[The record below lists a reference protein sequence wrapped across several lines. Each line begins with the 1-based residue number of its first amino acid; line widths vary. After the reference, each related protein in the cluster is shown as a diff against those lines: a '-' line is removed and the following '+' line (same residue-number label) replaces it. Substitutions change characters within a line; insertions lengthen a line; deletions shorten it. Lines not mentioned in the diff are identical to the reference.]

1 MDAAAHTNAD
11 QESGAQS
18 YTSPSLTALTGAL
31 QYISTRNLHDITVTL
46 PDDNRFL
53 KSWRR
58 QLQECMN
65 QQNARLLRFLVADT
79 SGTELSEAE
88 IVRRCTD
95 VVSRYS
101 RPTLAAGASIRDLA
115 LDTSTAQTVAELERD
130 LGISPFALRDGLK
143 RAVRLY
149 TSTAVALTTA
159 ETHLDEKL
167 RRLETVARR
176 IDDLMFMEPTPQM
189 QPLAE
194 QVRPYLD
201 SVYNKISIEED
212 YRTIVE
218 QHKKFVLLK
227 NIMALGTFQ
236 RPTTAP
242 ICRICEVKE
251 VSRAMA
257 PCGHTFCEDCAG
269 RQMTACYMCRVQVRD
284 KLPLYFS

>member
-1 MDAAAHTNAD
+1 MDVTAGEQD
-11 QESGAQS
+11 SGLP

-46 PDDNRFL
+46 PDDSRFL

-58 QLQECMN
+58 QLQECSN
-65 QQNARLLRFLVADT
+65 QQNARIIRFLVADA
-79 SGTELSEAE
+79 SGSVLSETE
-88 IVRRCTD
+88 TVRRCND
-95 VVSRYS
+95 VIARYS
-101 RPTLAAGASIRDLA
+101 RPMLAAGASVRDLC
-115 LDTSTAQTVAELERD
+115 LDTATTETVAELERD
-130 LGISPFALRDGLK
+130 LGVSPFVLRDGLK

-159 ETHLDEKL
+159 EIQLDEKL
-167 RRLETVARR
+167 RRLEAISRR

-189 QPLAE
+189 QPLSE
-194 QVRPYLD
+194 QLRPYLD
-201 SVYNKISIEED
+201 SVYDKISIDED
-212 YRTIVE
+212 YRAIVE

-242 ICRICEVKE
+242 ICRICEAKE
-251 VSRAMA
+251 VSRALS
-257 PCGHTFCEDCAG
+257 PCGHTFCDDCAG

>member
-1 MDAAAHTNAD
+1 MDAHGVAD
-11 QESGAQS
+11 HESGS

-65 QQNARLLRFLVADT
+65 QQNARLLRFLVADV
-79 SGTELSEAE
+79 SGAELSEAE
-88 IVRRCTD
+88 IVRRCND

-101 RPTLAAGASIRDLA
+101 RPMLAAGASVRDLA

-167 RRLETVARR
+167 RRLEAVARR
-176 IDDLMFMEPTPQM
+176 IDDLMFIEPTAQL

-201 SVYNKISIEED
+201 SVYSKISIEED
-212 YRTIVE
+212 YRAIIE

-227 NIMALGTFQ
+227 NIMSLGTFH
-236 RPTTAP
+236 RPTAAP
-242 ICRICEVKE
+242 TCRICEVKE
-251 VSRAMA
+251 VSRALA